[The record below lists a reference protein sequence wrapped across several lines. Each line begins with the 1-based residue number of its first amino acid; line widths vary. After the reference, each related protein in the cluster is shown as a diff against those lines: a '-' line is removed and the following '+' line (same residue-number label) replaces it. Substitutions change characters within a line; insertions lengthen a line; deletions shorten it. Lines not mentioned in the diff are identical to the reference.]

1 MDLTIEHKLDKAT
14 VRRRWRQVHFA
25 FFAPAYA
32 YWIVSVVIL
41 IICGLL
47 SPYNGGICFA
57 LALGGL
63 VFILSWY
70 PRSCWTN
77 RKLSAKRGAFDH
89 PTVIH
94 LTDTYMEVTCGENSS
109 KSEYK
114 ILSGYMEL
122 KEIIVLVFH
131 KVIVGALPKE
141 DFPDGG
147 KEFMQCLQ
155 HAGVKR
161 IKFFGFKRWMIVCL
175 PVLLVVFLGV
185 TQIYIMANIQNRLW
199 MREKCCRASCVSNL
213 KGMMAGLLIYS
224 DDQKAAGNI
233 AIPKSLPVNEMIA
246 GGYINGSEAV
256 CPKLDEFYAYAP
268 YNRLL
273 DNKSSTAANTP
284 VLWDFIVGC
293 HWKKHGLLWGERIPQ
308 TVIVFEDQHVAI
320 EDNLFCH
327 KDIYDK
333 YAPFMTKEDAEVL
346 RKCCEEYDRIGY

>member
-32 YWIVSVVIL
+32 YWILYVVIL
-41 IICGLL
+41 LVCGLL
-47 SPYNGGICFA
+47 SPYNSGICFV
-57 LALGGL
+57 LALGAL
-63 VFILSWY
+63 AFIVSWY

-131 KVIVGALPKE
+131 KVIVGALPKA

-175 PVLLVVFLGV
+175 PVLLVVVPSVFYIAEREN
-185 TQIYIMANIQNRLW
+185 QIW
-199 MREKCCRASCVSNL
+199 MHEKCCRASCVSNL
-213 KGMMAGLLIYS
+213 KGLMTGLLVYS
-224 DDQKAAGNI
+224 YDQKEAGNMT
-233 AIPKSLPVNEMIA
+233 PLKSMPLNEMIKLR
-246 GGYINGSEAV
+246 YVHERMTE
-256 CPKLDEFYAYAP
+256 CPKNHEGYVYVP

-273 DNKSSTAANTP
+273 DNNSSTAANTP

-293 HWKKHGLLWGERIPQ
+293 HWKKHGLLWGEKIPQ
-308 TVIVFEDQHVAI
+308 TVIVFEDQHVTI

-346 RKCCEEYDRIGY
+346 RKCCEEFDRIGY